1 METIEVRT
9 LEPGDMPKFVNLAF
23 SLYKGDAGWVAPLA
37 VDQTKMLGGGSH
49 FLSSTEHAFLMAYK
63 AGVPCGRIIVG
74 KYEGMRKDAD
84 GMAYISLPAAD
95 APEALGRLLDAAE
108 AWAKDRG
115 LKGIVGPWS
124 PTDTD
129 DDKGLLVGGFDGPP
143 SLMGSY
149 NKPWY
154 KDVFEGRGYE
164 KLVDFL
170 SYSLVKYPEADER
183 ALRMLDIAFKRT
195 RTEVQTLNRKDLLKD
210 FRDLH
215 EIMLKAVGDNPD
227 LPSPTWEQFLP
238 EARRLAKMADEN
250 LILIARKKADGTPVA
265 FVVAMPN
272 WSEVLKRI
280 RGRLFPLGWV
290 HALGAKRKIKGVRVL
305 MQFCIPEYQG
315 SGILPI
321 LYYKLREKVVEGGYE
336 YWEAGTIRD
345 DNMPSRK
352 PVEDVGGK
360 LFRTYRWYRKYLA

>member
-1 METIEVRT
+1 MENIEVRT
-9 LEPGDMPKFVNLAF
+9 LEPKDVLRFVELAF
-23 SLYKGDAGWVAPLA
+23 SLYKGDAGWVAPL
-37 VDQTKMLGGGSH
+37 VGEQSKMLKGGSH
-49 FLSSTEHAFLMAYK
+49 FLSSTEHAFMMAYR
-63 AGVPCGRIIVG
+63 AGKPCGRIIVG

-95 APEALGRLLDAAE
+95 TPEALGSLLDAAE

-115 LKGIVGPWS
+115 LRGLVGPWS
-124 PTDTD
+124 PTDAD
-129 DDKGLLVGGFDGPP
+129 DEKGLLVDGFDGPP

-154 KDVFEGRGYE
+154 KDVFEQKGYG

-183 ALRMLDIAFKRT
+183 ALRVLDIAFKRT
-195 RTEVQTLNRKDLLKD
+195 RTDVQILNRKDLLKD

-238 EARRLAKMADEN
+238 EAERLARMADEN
-250 LILIARKKADGTPVA
+250 LILIARRKADGTPVA
-265 FVVAMPN
+265 FVAAMPN

-280 RGRLFPLGWV
+280 RGRLFPFGWV
-290 HALGAKRKIKGVRVL
+290 HALGAKKKIKGVRVL
-305 MQFCIPEYQG
+305 MQFCVPEYQG

-321 LYYKLREKVVEGGYE
+321 LYYKLREKVVRVVTSTGRQ
-336 YWEAGTIRD
+336 A
-345 DNMPSRK
+345 P
-352 PVEDVGGK
+352 
-360 LFRTYRWYRKYLA
+360 

>member
-1 METIEVRT
+1 METIEVRV
-9 LEPGDMPKFVNLAF
+9 LDQGQLSKFVDLAF
-23 SLYKGDAGWVAPLA
+23 SLYEGDAGWVAPLA
-37 VDQTKMLGGGSH
+37 GEQAKMLRGGSH
-49 FLSSTEHAFLMAYK
+49 FLSGTEHVFLMAYR
-63 AGVPCGRIIVG
+63 AGKPCGRIIAG
-74 KYEGMRKDAD
+74 KYQGMRKDAD
-84 GMAYISLPAAD
+84 GMAFISLPAAD
-95 APEALGRLLDAAE
+95 SPEALGRLLDAAE
-108 AWAKDRG
+108 AWARERG
-115 LKGIVGPWS
+115 LKGMVGPWS

-129 DDKGLLVGGFDGPP
+129 DDKGLLVDGFDGPP

-154 KDVFEGRGYE
+154 KDVFEEKGYG

-183 ALRMLDIAFKRT
+183 ALRMLDIAFKRS
-195 RTEVQTLNRKDLLKD
+195 RTEVQTLNRKDLQQD
-210 FRDLH
+210 FMDIH

-238 EARRLAKMADEN
+238 EAKRLAKMADEN
-250 LILIARKKADGTPVA
+250 LILIARKKADKSPVA
-265 FVVAMPN
+265 FVAAMPN

-280 RGRLFPLGWV
+280 RGRLFPFGWI
-290 HALGAKRKIKGVRVL
+290 HAVGAKKKIKGVRVL
-305 MQFCIPEYQG
+305 MQFCIPEYHG

-360 LFRTYRWYRKYLA
+360 LFRTYRWYRKYLT

>member
-1 METIEVRT
+1 MESIEVRT
-9 LEPGDMPKFVNLAF
+9 LGQEDVSKFVGLAF
-23 SLYKGDAGWVAPLA
+23 SLYKNDPGWVAPLIS
-37 VDQTKMLGGGSH
+37 DQSKMLRGGSH
-49 FLSSTEHAFLMAYK
+49 FLSSAEHDLLMAYR
-63 AGVPCGRIIVG
+63 AGRPCGRIIVG

-84 GMAYISLPAAD
+84 GMAFISLPAAD
-95 APEALGRLLDAAE
+95 SPEALGRLLDAAE
-108 AWAKDRG
+108 AWARARG
-115 LKGIVGPWS
+115 LKGMVGPWS

-129 DDKGLLVGGFDGPP
+129 DDKGLLVDGFDGPP

-154 KDVFEGRGYE
+154 KDVFEEKGYG

-183 ALRMLDIAFKRT
+183 AMRMLDIAFKRT
-195 RTEVQTLNRKDLLKD
+195 RTEVQILNRKDLQQD

-238 EARRLAKMADEN
+238 EAERLAKMADEN

-265 FVVAMPN
+265 FVAAMPN
-272 WSEVLKRI
+272 WSEILKRI
-280 RGRLFPLGWV
+280 RGRLLPFGWV
-290 HALGAKRKIKGVRVL
+290 HAIGAKKKIKGVRVL

-336 YWEAGTIRD
+336 YWEAGTVRD